1 MKIKNIVRVDAK
13 KFKAATKKRGLK
25 YKAMCREISLFDG
38 YLSQALCRGWIP
50 QGVALMLDMK
60 WNIKPEEYEAEEP
73 KKEEP
78 NPIEEPSSD
87 SVATMT
93 KAELAEMIRKEVEAA
108 IINYKMRLAM
118 KAGRS

>member
-25 YKAMCREISLFDG
+25 YVTMCRELSLCDV
-38 YLSQALCRGWIP
+38 YLSQAIGRGWIP
-50 QGVALMLDMK
+50 QRVAKMLEIK

-73 KKEEP
+73 KQEEP
-78 NPIEEPSSD
+78 NPTEAPSSD

-93 KAELAEMIRKEVEAA
+93 KAELAEMIRREVEAGIVA
-108 IINYKMRLAM
+108 YKTRLAA
-118 KAGRS
+118 KVWRA